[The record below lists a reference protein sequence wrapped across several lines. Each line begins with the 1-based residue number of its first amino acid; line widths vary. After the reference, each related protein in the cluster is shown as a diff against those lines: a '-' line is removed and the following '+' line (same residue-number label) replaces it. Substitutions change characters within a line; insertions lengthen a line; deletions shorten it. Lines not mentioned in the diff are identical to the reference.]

1 VSSQIE
7 LRIKLGRLQERLTQM
22 AAIARALEENAR
34 AAAAIIQS
42 ALDQIDSTRTE
53 PLPVTREIILEVLR
67 AAGNGAAALARADII
82 AAAHR
87 DYGVQLAPN
96 SVTTTL
102 LRMQRAGLVW
112 RDGVYW
118 SLS

>member
-1 VSSQIE
+1 VYSQIE

-22 AAIARALEENAR
+22 AAIARAFEENAR

-67 AAGNGAAALARADII
+67 AAGNGAALARADII